1 MASDFA
7 TQVKLACDD
16 LYCDPFDRV
25 ARTRVL
31 ELLSAGSGED
41 PQILTRSY
49 VRRIR
54 IACDELHDCP
64 TDVDAQLA
72 LLHLV
77 ATAPAPFAA
86 TES

>member
-16 LYCDPFDRV
+16 LYCDPLDHT
-25 ARTRVL
+25 ARTRVR
-31 ELLSAGSGED
+31 ELLSTDAGDD
-41 PQILTRSY
+41 PQVLTRSY

-77 ATAPAPFAA
+77 SYGPAPLAA
-86 TES
+86 TGS